1 PIFASMPK
9 LTPVRTELIWEGK
22 YDEHGN
28 RRPISLPDTPLPLQK
43 VERIDLPRDIEKA
56 RQPSLFDEQDFQKQH
71 HYDSWH
77 NRLIWG
83 DNKLVMHSLLTE
95 LRGQIDLIYIDPPF
109 DVGAD
114 FTVDIP
120 IGEGND
126 TIEKEQSLLEAVA
139 YRDIWGK
146 GTDSYLHYMYERF
159 VLMKELLSE
168 RGNIVVHV
176 DYRVTHYLR
185 LIMDEI
191 FGRDRIVNEI
201 IWHYRSGGGSEGHF
215 GRKHD
220 TLLYYSKSDKY
231 IFNSDI
237 PEARV
242 PHDAVI
248 AESRKHLFDPRGKI
262 RPDVWDV
269 GRPPNHSKEWVGFPT
284 QKPMALL
291 EIIISVLSPQDG
303 IVADFFCGSGTTLAV
318 AEKLGR
324 RWIGVDIGRY
334 AIHVSRKRL
343 IEVQKQLYQEGKK
356 YRPFA
361 VYNLGRYERQW
372 WQREKLRDADAE
384 HRRIVLHFYQAR
396 PLDPPPHPLLHGQ
409 KEGAY
414 VHVVEVD
421 AFLSCPRLK
430 ELAEALRLVG
440 GKALHVLAW
449 DFDRIQDGYK
459 TYFFLPHRITY
470 S

>member
-1 PIFASMPK
+1 
-9 LTPVRTELIWEGK
+9 
-22 YDEHGN
+22 
-28 RRPISLPDTPLPLQK
+28 
-43 VERIDLPRDIEKA
+43 
-56 RQPSLFDEQDFQKQH
+56 LFDEQDFQKQH

-269 GRPPNHSKEWVGFPT
+269 GRPPQSF
-284 QKPMALL
+284 
-291 EIIISVLSPQDG
+291 
-303 IVADFFCGSGTTLAV
+303 
-318 AEKLGR
+318 
-324 RWIGVDIGRY
+324 
-334 AIHVSRKRL
+334 
-343 IEVQKQLYQEGKK
+343 
-356 YRPFA
+356 
-361 VYNLGRYERQW
+361 
-372 WQREKLRDADAE
+372 
-384 HRRIVLHFYQAR
+384 
-396 PLDPPPHPLLHGQ
+396 
-409 KEGAY
+409 
-414 VHVVEVD
+414 
-421 AFLSCPRLK
+421 
-430 ELAEALRLVG
+430 
-440 GKALHVLAW
+440 
-449 DFDRIQDGYK
+449 
-459 TYFFLPHRITY
+459 
-470 S
+470 

>member
-1 PIFASMPK
+1 MYG
-9 LTPVRTELIWEGK
+9 T
-22 YDEHGN
+22 
-28 RRPISLPDTPLPLQK
+28 
-43 VERIDLPRDIEKA
+43 
-56 RQPSLFDEQDFQKQH
+56 
-71 HYDSWH
+71 
-77 NRLIWG
+77 WG
-83 DNKLVMHSLLTE
+83 D
-95 LRGQIDLIYIDPPF
+95 
-109 DVGAD
+109 
-114 FTVDIP
+114 
-120 IGEGND
+120 
-126 TIEKEQSLLEAVA
+126 
-139 YRDIWGK
+139 
-146 GTDSYLHYMYERF
+146 
-159 VLMKELLSE
+159 
-168 RGNIVVHV
+168 
-176 DYRVTHYLR
+176 
-185 LIMDEI
+185 
-191 FGRDRIVNEI
+191 
-201 IWHYRSGGGSEGHF
+201 
-215 GRKHD
+215 
-220 TLLYYSKSDKY
+220 
-231 IFNSDI
+231 
-237 PEARV
+237 
-242 PHDAVI
+242 
-248 AESRKHLFDPRGKI
+248 
-262 RPDVWDV
+262 
-269 GRPPNHSKEWVGFPT
+269 PPNHSKEWVGFPT